1 MAVRTVRTPVYD
13 SSRRSDPLTVLRNGL
28 AHRDLVVLL
37 ARRDLANR
45 YGGAVL
51 GPWWSLATPL
61 AYAVVLWSIF
71 SGLHSLRTENV
82 PFVVYVLSGVA
93 LLTFVTQTIFTVTSS
108 IIVNTV
114 SLRRVF
120 VPVGTFAAAAAIS
133 TSVTLGFTTG
143 ALLVIQAIAGASV
156 PWTVVLLPP
165 FCVLLTAG
173 VAGFGLAVGALATV
187 FADAVEATRAL
198 LTVVGF
204 ATPVFYPASIV
215 PERFRFVLE
224 LNPLYHFLAVFR
236 YLDYG
241 GTVPSAA
248 TFTVCLATPFVC
260 MFLGAG
266 SFTLVRRMLPTVL

>member
-1 MAVRTVRTPVYD
+1 M
-13 SSRRSDPLTVLRNGL
+13 
-28 AHRDLVVLL
+28 
-37 ARRDLANR
+37 
-45 YGGAVL
+45 
-51 GPWWSLATPL
+51 
-61 AYAVVLWSIF
+61 
-71 SGLHSLRTENV
+71 
-82 PFVVYVLSGVA
+82 
-93 LLTFVTQTIFTVTSS
+93 
-108 IIVNTV
+108 
-114 SLRRVF
+114 
-120 VPVGTFAAAAAIS
+120 
-133 TSVTLGFTTG
+133 
-143 ALLVIQAIAGASV
+143 
-156 PWTVVLLPP
+156 LLPP